1 MQSTGISVF
10 CICYKT
16 GCSFYHSIKG
26 KLNNFKSANMELITP
41 DLGLIIWMTLSFLIL
56 LFVLGTFAWK
66 PVMKMLDKRENKITE
81 ALNEANL
88 AREQMKQL
96 TADNERLLQQA
107 KDERDAILNEARKVS
122 QKMYDDIKTKA
133 QEEKQRL
140 VASAKEDIAVE
151 KQKAI
156 VEIKNTIAEIS
167 IEMAEKVLQHELA
180 DKAKH
185 QDYINKRVS
194 ELNFN

>member
-1 MQSTGISVF
+1 
-10 CICYKT
+10 
-16 GCSFYHSIKG
+16 
-26 KLNNFKSANMELITP
+26 MELITP

>member
-1 MQSTGISVF
+1 
-10 CICYKT
+10 
-16 GCSFYHSIKG
+16 
-26 KLNNFKSANMELITP
+26 MELLAP
-41 DLGLIIWMTLSFLIL
+41 DLGLIFWMTLSFLIL
-56 LFVLGTFAWK
+56 LFVLGKFAWK
-66 PVMKMLDKRENKITE
+66 PVVNMLNQREEKITQ

-88 AREQMKQL
+88 AKEQMKQL

>member
-1 MQSTGISVF
+1 
-10 CICYKT
+10 
-16 GCSFYHSIKG
+16 
-26 KLNNFKSANMELITP
+26 MELLSP
-41 DLGLIIWMTLSFLIL
+41 DLGLIFWMTLSFLIL
-56 LFVLGTFAWK
+56 LFVLGKFAWK
-66 PVMKMLDKRENKITE
+66 PVVNMLNQREEKITQ

-88 AREQMKQL
+88 AKEQMKQL

>member
-1 MQSTGISVF
+1 
-10 CICYKT
+10 
-16 GCSFYHSIKG
+16 
-26 KLNNFKSANMELITP
+26 MELITP

-56 LFVLGTFAWK
+56 LFVLGKFAWK

-140 VASAKEDIAVE
+140 VASAKEDIVVE